1 MTGATC
7 DMCLGHGKIIRF
19 SDGRLIRCPKC
30 FGSSKPAPA
39 SRPPAEIMERT
50 HRARRRDETPGKL
63 RRALGSPGKLR
74 RALGSLW
81 KRIFDPLIFVWER
94 IFATLRFLWER
105 IFEP

>member
-1 MTGATC
+1 MTSPTC

-30 FGSSKPAPA
+30 FGSSKPAPPAA
-39 SRPPAEIMERT
+39 SRPPAEILERKQQD
-50 HRARRRDETPGKL
+50 HRRDKNPGKL
-63 RRALGSPGKLR
+63 RRAVGF
-74 RALGSLW
+74 LW
-81 KRIFDPLIFVWER
+81 SWIFDPLIFLWER